1 MINKLIKLAHYLDS
15 SGFQKEASYIDFL
28 IKKASIKY
36 ENLKNIY
43 EYDDLPSGIYFC
55 INNIY
60 DSGILIKYENNA
72 IFYHSLADNYINLN
86 GKKLLKED
94 VISLDDFTYIA
105 SIESNK
111 SLDSIAKDLD
121 NIIYAGNGGSNSF
134 IKFVLDNVFHDID
147 YSGMPYLVGFYFDEL
162 INDDNFNSEIDNV
175 LESKKENNFKGVS
188 NAIKSS
194 ARGREGLSL
203 TDEII
208 ERDKNIDTEHSTS
221 EEYRLKV
228 ESYFNSKVFLEKAK
242 TFIGGKA
249 FPNNNVY
256 IVPYIGN
263 EYSAF
268 QHLHSGSEDGF
279 LELMNAPESDLIH
292 DKVPNLDGKRFYL
305 SDINEDMLYNLNFD
319 KDTVSTILSNASNS
333 IVIIPIATILK
344 RRFFPSPHMIIH
356 ALFDTNNFEPSSVK
370 PEAGTKN
377 ISMALSVLSYFDKDN
392 KSERKK
398 RLSFSQ
404 TTKALREDDLNTS
417 FDYAAEVMTGALLY
431 KDGISSLEYNDRI
444 KTIIERATIEF
455 SKFFKGKIVLVTVS

>member
-28 IKKASIKY
+28 IKEASIKY
-36 ENLKNIY
+36 ENLIDIY
-43 EYDDLPSGIYFC
+43 EYDDLPIGVYFC

-60 DSGILIKYENNA
+60 DSGILIKYKNNS
-72 IFYHSLADNYINLN
+72 ILYHSLADNYINLN
-86 GKKLLKED
+86 GKKLLKEN
-94 VISLDDFTYIA
+94 INTLDDFTYIA
-105 SIESNK
+105 NIESDK
-111 SLDSIAKDLD
+111 SLDSIANDLD

-162 INDDNFNSEIDNV
+162 INDDNFDSEINND
-175 LESKKENNFKGVS
+175 LEFKKENNFKGVS

-194 ARGREGLSL
+194 ARGRDGLSL
-203 TDEII
+203 SDEII
-208 ERDKNIDTEHSTS
+208 ERDKSIDLEYSTS
-221 EEYRLKV
+221 EEYRRKV
-228 ESYFNSKVFLEKAK
+228 ESYFKSKSFLEKAK
-242 TFIGGKA
+242 EFIGGRA
-249 FPNNNVY
+249 FSGSDVY

-279 LELMNAPESDLIH
+279 LELMNAPESDSIH
-292 DKVPNLDGKRFYL
+292 DKVPYLDGKRFYL

-319 KDTVSTILSNASNS
+319 KDTVSKILSNASNS

-356 ALFDTNNFEPSSVK
+356 SLFDSDNFEPSSVD
-370 PEAGTKN
+370 PEVGTKN
-377 ISMALSVLSYFDKDN
+377 ISMALSLLSYFDKDN
-392 KSERKK
+392 ESERKK
-398 RLSFSQ
+398 RLSLSE
-404 TTKALREDDLNTS
+404 TTKALRNDDLNTS
-417 FDYAAEVMTGALLY
+417 FDYASEVMTGALLY
-431 KDGISSLEYNDRI
+431 RNGINSLKYNNKI
-444 KTIIERATIEF
+444 KTIINRATVEF